1 MIVLD
6 SSRRAPVRP
15 VAARVVAASAALALT
30 CGLSA
35 CGSSAHSSTTTGAA
49 CQQVGAVLSDG
60 PDPSSDPVGYAE
72 AQIRP
77 LRAIHTTDRALQQAI
92 DHLASAYQ
100 AFYRAGRVGQSA
112 KRGVTAAATAIN
124 GYCPGVATA

>member
-1 MIVLD
+1 MTVSD
-6 SSRRAPVRP
+6 RPTGVPTRP
-15 VAARVVAASAALALT
+15 VARVVAAGAALALT

-35 CGSSAHSSTTTGAA
+35 CGSSPRPTATVGEV

-60 PDPSSDPVGYAE
+60 PDPSADPVGYAE

-77 LRAIHTTDRALQQAI
+77 LRAIRTSDGALQQAI

-100 AFYRAGRVGQSA
+100 VFYRADGIGHSA
-112 KRGVTAAATAIN
+112 RHGVTAAATAID
-124 GYCPGVATA
+124 GYCPGVATT